1 MRANYT
7 IDVKTPSGQKV
18 ETVKPGAYTIEVRD
32 QSNEHNFHLQGPNV
46 NKTST
51 LGFVGTQKWSMTL
64 SSGTYRYQCDPHA
77 TVMKG
82 ALRVT
87 EAAVKKTKVSGFK
100 VRRSGRRA
108 IVRVNVDQAVK
119 VRIQLLRRSRVVS
132 SFSGKLRA
140 GTNVKRLRAKKAG
153 RHVVRLVLIEN
164 GSQRTIARP
173 VRF

>member
-1 MRANYT
+1 M
-7 IDVKTPSGQKV
+7 
-18 ETVKPGAYTIEVRD
+18 GAAPEVRE
-32 QSNEHNFHLQGPNV
+32 SP
-46 NKTST
+46 SRP
-51 LGFVGTQKWSMTL
+51 S
-64 SSGTYRYQCDPHA
+64 DPHA

-87 EAAVKKTKVSGFK
+87 EAAAKKTKVSGFQ

-108 IVRVNVDQAVK
+108 IVRVSVDQAVK
-119 VRIQLLRRSRVVS
+119 VRIQLLRRSSVVS
-132 SFSGKLRA
+132 SFSGTLRA